1 MAETQS
7 KVEGLQEELKVK
19 MVEVSKRKA
28 ETNILIQKVGEESQV
43 AEVEQQGAAE
53 EEDKTNIA
61 AKEAGL
67 LKESAEKALSSAI
80 PALEKSKAAIDCMKK
95 GHIVEMKSLGTPPS
109 MVVVTAKCIM
119 ILMGEKISPNDAE
132 DKVWKKAV

>member
-1 MAETQS
+1 
-7 KVEGLQEELKVK
+7 
-19 MVEVSKRKA
+19 
-28 ETNILIQKVGEESQV
+28 
-43 AEVEQQGAAE
+43 
-53 EEDKTNIA
+53 
-61 AKEAGL
+61 
-67 LKESAEKALSSAI
+67 
-80 PALEKSKAAIDCMKK
+80 MKK